1 MSLNT
6 APDPHNTVI
15 SKKETEAI
23 QREKFEKPTLLEEH
37 REPKV
42 RGFKRGVLLA
52 AEEEKVFGLEISVH
66 DAHGMTGMNNLNYRS
81 QKGSRS
87 SLGVMP
93 LGDNPIKEL
102 SSGAELHDQVHRLL
116 ILVSAFQ
123 LHDILLA
130 CEMVHDLNFSFDVL
144 YVFLV
149 DQLSLGDGLAR
160 ELLTGSTVSAEMG
173 DAELAAAEFFP
184 NGVGLA
190 DVLHWPPEDWTHGAG
205 FGRRLARDGGR
216 RRPISFPD
224 RGFAGRVGFLGG
236 LGGSSPG
243 DVGEAVPHGGE
254 ERRNDGGDGERS
266 RSALGPWS
274 GTKGDSE
281 EGGRALV
288 FFFLLSLFL

>member
-42 RGFKRGVLLA
+42 RGFKRGVHLA
-52 AEEEKVFGLEISVH
+52 AEEEKVFGLEISMH

-81 QKGSRS
+81 QEGSRS

-93 LGDNPIKEL
+93 FGDNPIKEL

-149 DQLSLGDGLAR
+149 DQLSLGDGLAC

-173 DAELAAAEFFP
+173 DAELE
-184 NGVGLA
+184 G
-190 DVLHWPPEDWTHGAG
+190 
-205 FGRRLARDGGR
+205 GREREREGGGEGGTRERAREGDREREGGREGGRPGERGRDGGR
-216 RRPISFPD
+216 
-224 RGFAGRVGFLGG
+224 A
-236 LGGSSPG
+236 
-243 DVGEAVPHGGE
+243 
-254 ERRNDGGDGERS
+254 GERG
-266 RSALGPWS
+266 REG
-274 GTKGDSE
+274 GGRE
-281 EGGRALV
+281 REGGREGGRERDGGREAGERGI
-288 FFFLLSLFL
+288 